1 MAFANDAA
9 FADPGSRQMAMGVN
23 LNSRHAITDAR
34 GGVLAYVQS
43 GGMMSPVRHRLLPG
57 QKIFRFGA
65 AGQTPQQI
73 AAGNWWIE
81 RSEFEKLLAFAN
93 VHGLSIGMAL
103 RCLCLVPPE
112 WSDVGQLIRARVVRD
127 LLAWRGLG
135 NSVVTPAKDGGMVV
149 MTHRNEISAR
159 RCHQL
164 FVPGTSASG
173 IAAALAIENRYALDP
188 GESLRGFLYL

>member
-1 MAFANDAA
+1 MTFANDAA
-9 FADPGSRQMAMGVN
+9 FADPRSRHMAMGVN
-23 LNSRHAITDAR
+23 LNARQAITDER
-34 GGVLAYVQS
+34 GRVLAYVQN
-43 GGMMSPVRHRLLPG
+43 GGIMSPMRHRLLPG
-57 QKIFRFGA
+57 QKIFRFGG

-81 RSEFEKLLAFAN
+81 RPEFEKLVAFAN
-93 VHGLSIGMAL
+93 VHGLSIGMAV

-135 NSVVTPAKDGGMVV
+135 NSVVTPAKGGGTVV
-149 MTHRNEISAR
+149 MPHRNEIAAR

-173 IAAALAIENRYALDP
+173 IAAALAIENKYDLDP
-188 GESLRGFLYL
+188 RESLRGFLYL